1 MATVSAQ
8 PTVNRRLDPITLEV
22 MRGQLQGIVEE
33 MGELVMRCGH
43 TVFVKETQDF
53 VVALLTPDGEVA
65 ACSKRIGIWI
75 AIGLGFDAVLAQG
88 GPYRPGDV
96 WFTND
101 PEASRGLV
109 THLPDTFSWRPI
121 FHDGELVCFAAAFL
135 HCTDVGGMAPG
146 SVTPSASDQ
155 YQEGVIMPPTRLV
168 QDGQVRDEILNIYL
182 RNSRIPAKNRG
193 DILAMLGTLDRAE
206 ARVQQLLDR
215 VGAPTMR
222 AAMDDVLDFAE
233 DEARGIVSAM
243 PDGDFAFWDYLEGDL
258 IPGGRPVRIRLTMRI
273 EGDEMLLDF
282 TGTDPEVAA
291 AYNIPTYGRDGHY
304 LLVLGVVN
312 YMRTVKPDIV
322 YNSGM
327 IRNVK
332 VRVPRGTIIN
342 PEPGAAFGARQ
353 ATFFR
358 VADIVLGALALAHPE
373 AVPAVGCGQG
383 SIMLVSAPDLEAE
396 SRVMSIAQPLVG
408 GSGARHNVDGT
419 EGVDFTTGFYRNIP
433 AEVLET
439 EVPVLVESYALR
451 PDSGGAGKTRGGVG
465 LRYSLRFM
473 TPQTYVTA
481 RGLERFTF
489 QPWGRDGGLPGATGN
504 CRLEHDGT
512 VRDLGKIDV
521 LEVGAG
527 DVIFIETA
535 GGGGIGNPLD
545 RDPQLVLRDVADG
558 LVSPE
563 AAREL
568 YGVVVADGRLDESA
582 TAGLRAKHPVESSSV
597 ESHTAEPFSFGRYRV
612 EFERHWS
619 DDWQLAI
626 NVAVQPVPHV
636 LRSYVR
642 NKVMDARDVLP
653 SESDDWSRSQIDD
666 WLGTQVS
673 RLLDGMRSYLV
684 ASR

>member
-1 MATVSAQ
+1 MSTRHTGS
-8 PTVNRRLDPITLEV
+8 RRLDPVTFEV
-22 MRGQLQGIVEE
+22 MHGQLQGIVEE

-65 ACSKRIGIWI
+65 ACSKRVGIWI
-75 AIGLGFDAVLAQG
+75 AIGLGFDSVLAQG
-88 GPYRPGDV
+88 EPYRPGDV

-101 PEASRGLV
+101 PERSGGLV
-109 THLPDTFSWRPI
+109 THTPDTFSWRPI

-168 QDGQVRDEILNIYL
+168 RDGQVRDEILDIYL

-206 ARVQQLLDR
+206 SRVRQLLDR
-215 VGAPTMR
+215 VGAQTLR
-222 AAMDDVLDFAE
+222 AAMNDVLDFAE

-243 PDGDFAFWDYLEGDL
+243 PDGDYTFWDYLEGDL

-273 EGDEMLLDF
+273 DGDGMVLDF
-282 TGTDPEVAA
+282 TGTDPQVAA
-291 AYNIPTYGRDGHY
+291 AYNIATYGRDGHY

-312 YMRTVKPDIV
+312 YLRTKKPDIA

-327 IRNVK
+327 IRNVE
-332 VRVPRGTIIN
+332 VRVPRGTVIN
-342 PEPGAAFGARQ
+342 PRPGAAFGARQ

-358 VADIVLGALALAHPE
+358 VADIVLGALALADPD

-383 SIMLVSAPDLEAE
+383 SIMLASAPDLETGT
-396 SRVMSIAQPLVG
+396 RVMSIAQPLVG
-408 GSGARHNVDGT
+408 GSGARHGVDGT

-439 EVPVLVESYALR
+439 EIPVLVERYGLR
-451 PDSGGAGKTRGGVG
+451 PDSGGAGATRGGVG
-465 LRYSLRFM
+465 LRYSLRFT

-489 QPWGRDGGLPGATGN
+489 QPWGRAGGLPAATGS
-504 CRLEHDGT
+504 CRVEHDGT
-512 VRDLGKIDV
+512 MTDVGKIDV

-527 DVIFIETA
+527 DVIHFETA
-535 GGGGIGNPLD
+535 GGGGIGDPRR
-545 RDPQLVLRDVADG
+545 RDPRLVLRDVTDG
-558 LVSPE
+558 LVSVE
-563 AAREL
+563 AARDV
-568 YGVVVADGRLDESA
+568 YGVVTADWRLDEAA
-582 TAGLRAKHPVESSSV
+582 TAALRDEHRVDAGSPP
-597 ESHTAEPFSFGRYRV
+597 PFAFGRHR
-612 EFERHWS
+612 EQFERRWT
-619 DDWQLAI
+619 DDWQLAV
-626 NVAVQPVPHV
+626 NAAVEPVPHV
-636 LRSYVR
+636 VRGYVR
-642 NKVMDARDVLP
+642 DRLMDDRDALP
-653 SESDDWSRSQIDD
+653 ADSDDWSRPRIDD
-666 WLGTQVS
+666 WLGTRVS
-673 RLLDGMRSYLV
+673 RLLDTMRSYSQV
-684 ASR
+684 PR

>member
-1 MATVSAQ
+1 MSTRDAGS
-8 PTVNRRLDPITLEV
+8 RRLDPITFGV
-22 MRGQLQGIVEE
+22 MHGQLQGIVEE
-33 MGELVMRCGH
+33 MGELIMRCGH

-65 ACSKRIGIWI
+65 ACSKRVGIWI
-75 AIGLGFDAVLAQG
+75 AIGLGFEAVLAQG
-88 GPYRPGDV
+88 EPYQPGDV

-101 PEASRGLV
+101 PESSRGLV
-109 THLPDTFSWRPI
+109 THTPDTFCWRPI
-121 FHDGELVCFAAAFL
+121 FRDGELVCFAAAFL

-168 QDGQVRDEILNIYL
+168 QGGHVRDEILNIYL

-215 VGAPTMR
+215 VGATTLR
-222 AAMDDVLDFAE
+222 EAMDDALGFAE

-243 PDGDFAFWDYLEGDL
+243 PDGDYTFWDYLEGDL

-273 EGDEMLLDF
+273 EGDQMLLDF

-291 AYNIPTYGRDGHY
+291 AYNIATYGRDGHY

-312 YMRTVKPDIV
+312 YLRTVKPDIT

-332 VRVPRGTIIN
+332 VRVPRGTVIN
-342 PEPGAAFGARQ
+342 PEEGAAFGARQ
-353 ATFFR
+353 ATFFK
-358 VADIVLGALALAHPE
+358 VADIVLGALALADPD

-383 SIMLVSAPDLEAE
+383 SILLVSAPDLETGT
-396 SRVMSIAQPLVG
+396 RVMSIAQPLVG
-408 GSGARHNVDGT
+408 GSGARHEVDGT

-439 EVPVLVESYALR
+439 EIPVLVERYGLR
-451 PDSGGAGKTRGGVG
+451 PDSGGAGVTRGGVG
-465 LRYSLRFM
+465 LQYSLRFT

-489 QPWGRDGGLPGATGN
+489 QPWGRGGGLPGATGN

-512 VRDLGKIDV
+512 WTDLGKIDV

-527 DVIFIETA
+527 DVIYIETA
-535 GGGGIGNPLD
+535 GGGGIGDPLR
-545 RDPQLVLRDVADG
+545 RDPELVLRDVTDG
-558 LVSPE
+558 LVTVE
-563 AAREL
+563 AAHNV
-568 YGVVVADGRLDESA
+568 YGVVAADKRLDGAA
-582 TAGLRAKHPVESSSV
+582 TAALREQRRVDAGPPP
-597 ESHTAEPFSFGRYRV
+597 PFAFGRYRE
-612 EFERHWS
+612 EFERRWT

-626 NVAVQPVPHV
+626 NAAVQTVPHV
-636 LRSYVR
+636 VR
-642 NKVMDARDVLP
+642 GCVRDQLMNDRDALP
-653 SESDDWSRSQIDD
+653 GDSDAWSRSRIDG
-666 WLGTQVS
+666 WLGARVS
-673 RLLDGMRSYLV
+673 HLVDAMRSYLRV
-684 ASR
+684 SR